1 MRSVD
6 HSTNVNFAGRFVAT
20 VEPLCSG
27 PRQFD
32 KSFPLLVCGVDAGV
46 VERLGVRKNIIID
59 ILKSKSL
66 GHHSTDTILLG
77 LPCNSNITQW
87 N

>member
-1 MRSVD
+1 MF
-6 HSTNVNFAGRFVAT
+6 VNFAGRFVAT
-20 VEPLCSG
+20 VEPLWRG

-32 KSFPLLVCGVDAGV
+32 QSFPLFDCGADAGV

-59 ILKSKSL
+59 ILNSNSL
-66 GHHSTDTILLG
+66 GHHSTDIILLD
-77 LPCNSNITQW
+77 LPCNGNIKPT

>member
-1 MRSVD
+1 
-6 HSTNVNFAGRFVAT
+6 VNFAGRFVAT
-20 VEPLCSG
+20 VEPLWSG

-32 KSFPLLVCGVDAGV
+32 QSFPLLVCGADAGF